1 MSSSIDAYVAA
12 ITSIAEADNVL
23 PQVVNE
29 FAAVA
34 RAIDNSDDLRNKLGD
49 ELLPIAVRQGIVE
62 KLLEGKG
69 HRVTAQCVALVIGA
83 GHGRDLRTI
92 SEKISTNSAHANG
105 REVA

>member
-34 RAIDNSDDLRNKLGD
+34 AAMES
-49 ELLPIAVRQGIVE
+49 
-62 KLLEGKG
+62 
-69 HRVTAQCVALVIGA
+69 A
-83 GHGRDLRTI
+83 GSR
-92 SEKISTNSAHANG
+92 
-105 REVA
+105 

>member
-62 KLLEGKG
+62 KLLEGK
-69 HRVTAQCVALVIGA
+69 VIA
-83 GHGRDLRTI
+83 
-92 SEKISTNSAHANG
+92 
-105 REVA
+105 

>member
-49 ELLPIAVRQGIVE
+49 EL
-62 KLLEGKG
+62 
-69 HRVTAQCVALVIGA
+69 
-83 GHGRDLRTI
+83 
-92 SEKISTNSAHANG
+92 
-105 REVA
+105 

>member
-69 HRVTAQCVALVIGA
+69 HRVTAQ
-83 GHGRDLRTI
+83 
-92 SEKISTNSAHANG
+92 
-105 REVA
+105 

>member
-62 KLLEGKG
+62 NFLKA
-69 HRVTAQCVALVIGA
+69 RVIA
-83 GHGRDLRTI
+83 
-92 SEKISTNSAHANG
+92 
-105 REVA
+105 